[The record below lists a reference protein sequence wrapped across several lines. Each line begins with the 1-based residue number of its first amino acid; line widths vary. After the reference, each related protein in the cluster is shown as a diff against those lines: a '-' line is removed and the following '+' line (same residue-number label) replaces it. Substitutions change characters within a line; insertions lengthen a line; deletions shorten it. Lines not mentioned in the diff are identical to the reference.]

1 MKPNALSQFSCLM
14 NSSPHRPHLSRLKN
28 RYITMSSSSGT
39 GNPASSGSST
49 GAGLLHRI
57 RSVFGPKQPVKK
69 KGPTLEER
77 VRERTAGI
85 VHLTHNDLDAAGA
98 DAIHRRVYG
107 HDEVFTVFSS
117 VGRFTKNLNS
127 IANVPGKGDLLSI
140 SDIGYQNGVDEA
152 ARRAKASGWQIIWR
166 DHHRW
171 KPDQIR
177 QIEQYTEELTV
188 DTSTCGCGL
197 VARGLAPDDPVA
209 VEIATV
215 VCDYDLWTH
224 RDPRSAI
231 LGQIGSI
238 NKNLRPLRNRL
249 EQGIFTDDWIEETY
263 AEIDRERNQA
273 IETSIRRMKI
283 RRGRY
288 TIAFAPLINY
298 PSETAAAI
306 REEYK
311 TDIEVIVSENGR
323 FSLRSAPPIS
333 HLIAGEFSGGGHP
346 NASGGSFPFTFW
358 DKLSFRLLG
367 RTPHFD
373 RFIQVAEA
381 LREQPTAG

>member
-1 MKPNALSQFSCLM
+1 MTS
-14 NSSPHRPHLSRLKN
+14 
-28 RYITMSSSSGT
+28 
-39 GNPASSGSST
+39 
-49 GAGLLHRI
+49 
-57 RSVFGPKQPVKK
+57 
-69 KGPTLEER
+69 GPT
-77 VRERTAGI
+77 V
-85 VHLTHNDLDAAGA
+85 THGLQ
-98 DAIHRRVYG
+98 
-107 HDEVFTVFSS
+107 SS
-117 VGRFTKNLNS
+117 AR
-127 IANVPGKGDLLSI
+127 
-140 SDIGYQNGVDEA
+140 SD
-152 ARRAKASGWQIIWR
+152 
-166 DHHRW
+166 
-171 KPDQIR
+171 P
-177 QIEQYTEELTV
+177 
-188 DTSTCGCGL
+188 ST
-197 VARGLAPDDPVA
+197 
-209 VEIATV
+209 
-215 VCDYDLWTH
+215 
-224 RDPRSAI
+224 
-231 LGQIGSI
+231 
-238 NKNLRPLRNRL
+238 LRNRL

>member
-1 MKPNALSQFSCLM
+1 
-14 NSSPHRPHLSRLKN
+14 
-28 RYITMSSSSGT
+28 MSSSSGT
-39 GNPASSGSST
+39 GNPGSSA

-57 RSVFGPKQPVKK
+57 RSLIGHRKPEKKQ
-69 KGPTLEER
+69 GPTLEER
-77 VRERTAGI
+77 VRERSAGI

-127 IANVPGKGDLLSI
+127 IANVPGKGDILSI
-140 SDIGYQNGVDEA
+140 SDIGYQNGIDEA
-152 ARRAKASGWQIIWR
+152 ARRATASGWRIIWR

-177 QIEQYTEELTV
+177 QIEHYAEELTI

-197 VARGLAPDDPVA
+197 VARALAPDDPVA
-209 VEIATV
+209 VEIARV

-249 EQGIFTDDWIEETY
+249 EEGIFTDDWIEETY
-263 AEIDRERNQA
+263 AEIDRERTRA
-273 IETSIRRMKI
+273 IRTSIRRMKI
-283 RRGRY
+283 RDGRY
-288 TIAFAPLINY
+288 RIAFAPLLNY

-346 NASGGSFPFTFW
+346 NASGGTFPFTFR
-358 DKLSFRLLG
+358 DRLSFRLLG
-367 RTPHFD
+367 KTSHFD
-373 RFIQVAEA
+373 RFVQVAEA
-381 LREQPTAG
+381 LPEEPNAE